1 MLPTTKPGDGD
12 DFAMLRFGV
21 ATVDTI
27 PGEEAQLPDGLHV
40 GPGVGADA
48 PPVAS
53 TEA

>member
-21 ATVDTI
+21 AVTVLVLD
-27 PGEEAQLPDGLHV
+27 AQLARGLQPE
-40 GPGVGADA
+40 PGVGADA

>member
-21 ATVDTI
+21 AVTVLVLD
-27 PGEEAQLPDGLHV
+27 AQTFAVVQLA
-40 GPGVGADA
+40 PGVGADA

-53 TEA
+53 TDA